1 MILSAVN
8 VENHCPGA
16 CRGGQEA
23 GRQRRLL
30 GGGAVSLVSRALR
43 KGTGPEA
50 ALGVGKNQLM
60 SLDVVVGIF
69 WVQVRENAVRVHFS
83 GEGVCWC
90 QHWLQWSSWGVQDL
104 SLPGAGV
111 VLNQNLPAHQ
121 IPGGTCLHTKV

>member
-1 MILSAVN
+1 M
-8 VENHCPGA
+8 
-16 CRGGQEA
+16 
-23 GRQRRLL
+23 
-30 GGGAVSLVSRALR
+30 SLVSRALR

-90 QHWLQWSSWGVQDL
+90 HHWPQW
-104 SLPGAGV
+104 GARGECRTS
-111 VLNQNLPAHQ
+111 AS
-121 IPGGTCLHTKV
+121 PGGGCVWS